1 MRGNCKAGKGR
12 FIVHLLL
19 RIAAGGILVTLL
31 WNWLMPS
38 LFALKEISLLQGF
51 GILLLSKILFSGFHG
66 CGLKHRHAHLA
77 CCREQVT
84 TEEHESRK

>member
-19 RIAAGGILVTLL
+19 RIVAGTILVTLL

-38 LFALKEISLLQGF
+38 LFGLKEISLLQGF
-51 GILLLSKILFSGFHG
+51 GVLILSKILFSGFHG
-66 CGLKHRHAHLA
+66 CGLKHRHAPMGF
-77 CCREQVT
+77 CREPAT
-84 TEEHESRK
+84 MEEHESQK